1 MQRGALSPVL
11 MLSAA
16 PEPPPRPPPAL
27 SPPGPG
33 PRHGSARSVP
43 APEPSG
49 GLGAAL
55 DSSLRAAV
63 AFKAEGQRCYREK
76 KFREAIGKYHRAL
89 LQLKAAQ
96 GARPGGLPAST
107 SGPATSPGPA
117 RLSEEQRRLVENT
130 EVECYDSLTGTGP
143 SGAQRVHVRGVGS
156 EGQSSNL
163 GGVWRLEGVGAGV
176 CGGRPQSL
184 TRESGW
190 SLGTTELECWKWA
203 LGYHPRTS
211 GEKNIPD
218 EPFKDP
224 SLTSE
229 ITLSILPYRNLLAK
243 PPIPCL
249 CFSRPL
255 AAAQIDSI
263 LIGRERGGSRW
274 PGQSLRLGSV
284 VGKGRGSQQPGGQTP
299 RGQARSGGIDN
310 L

>member
-33 PRHGSARSVP
+33 PRHGSARPSP

-96 GARPGGLPAST
+96 GARPGGLPPPAP
-107 SGPATSPGPA
+107 GPASSPGPA

-143 SGAQRVHVRGVGS
+143 SGGAQGAYGRGVGS
-156 EGQSSNL
+156 DGQSWS
-163 GGVWRLEGVGAGV
+163 LELGVGGLD
-176 CGGRPQSL
+176 G
-184 TRESGW
+184 TD
-190 SLGTTELECWKWA
+190 LGD
-203 LGYHPRTS
+203 GDPRT
-211 GEKNIPD
+211 
-218 EPFKDP
+218 
-224 SLTSE
+224 
-229 ITLSILPYRNLLAK
+229 Y
-243 PPIPCL
+243 
-249 CFSRPL
+249 
-255 AAAQIDSI
+255 
-263 LIGRERGGSRW
+263 
-274 PGQSLRLGSV
+274 
-284 VGKGRGSQQPGGQTP
+284 
-299 RGQARSGGIDN
+299 
-310 L
+310 

>member
-33 PRHGSARSVP
+33 SAPRHGSARSGP

-49 GLGAAL
+49 GLAAAL

-96 GARPGGLPAST
+96 GARPGGLPAPSP
-107 SGPATSPGPA
+107 GPTTSPGPA

-143 SGAQRVHVRGVGS
+143 SGRGLGGKAQRTGVGPVDG
-156 EGQSSNL
+156 EGQS
-163 GGVWRLEGVGAGV
+163 GGYRGLWVVAG
-176 CGGRPQSL
+176 
-184 TRESGW
+184 
-190 SLGTTELECWKWA
+190 
-203 LGYHPRTS
+203 
-211 GEKNIPD
+211 N
-218 EPFKDP
+218 
-224 SLTSE
+224 
-229 ITLSILPYRNLLAK
+229 
-243 PPIPCL
+243 
-249 CFSRPL
+249 
-255 AAAQIDSI
+255 
-263 LIGRERGGSRW
+263 
-274 PGQSLRLGSV
+274 
-284 VGKGRGSQQPGGQTP
+284 
-299 RGQARSGGIDN
+299 
-310 L
+310 